1 MCPPTGLAII
11 NDDVDP
17 SRKRKIRLV
26 VALSVAVLLAVAL
39 IYTSFSASTQA
50 KEPSQVLTATPG
62 TKTEMNGT
70 VVPGSIKQ
78 VGEGI
83 TFEVK
88 DREGGTQTMPVS
100 YQGSIPDPFRGGR
113 EIVLTGAYEN
123 GTFVGEPESLI
134 TKCPSKFTTNA
145 SESASAGSESSGSN
159 G

>member
-1 MCPPTGLAII
+1 MT
-11 NDDVDP
+11 DDVDP

-50 KEPSQVLTATPG
+50 KEPSQVLSATPG
-62 TKTEMNGT
+62 TKTEMNGK

-83 TFEVK
+83 TFEVT
-88 DREGGTQTMPVS
+88 DRKGSTEAMDVS
-100 YQGSIPDPFRGGR
+100 YEGAVPDPFRGGR

-145 SESASAGSESSGSN
+145 SESASAGSESSGSD

>member
-1 MCPPTGLAII
+1 MP
-11 NDDVDP
+11 DDVDP

-50 KEPSQVLTATPG
+50 REPSQILTAAPG
-62 TKTEMNGT
+62 TKTEMNGK

-83 TFEVK
+83 KFEVE
-88 DREGGTQTMPVS
+88 DRKGGAALPVS
-100 YQGSIPDPFRGGR
+100 YSGSIPDPFRGGR
-113 EIVLTGAYEN
+113 EIVLEGAMKD

-145 SESASAGSESSGSN
+145 SESASAGSESSGSD

>member
-1 MCPPTGLAII
+1 MPTGRLAII
-11 NDDVDP
+11 PGVVDP

-26 VALSVAVLLAVAL
+26 IALSVAVLLAVAL

-50 KEPSQVLTATPG
+50 KEPSQILTAAPG
-62 TKTEMNGT
+62 TNYEMNGK

-78 VGEGI
+78 NDNGGM

-88 DREGGTQTMPVS
+88 DREGGKARRCRSATTARSPTRS
-100 YQGSIPDPFRGGR
+100 AAAARSSSPARCR
-113 EIVLTGAYEN
+113 T

-145 SESASAGSESSGSN
+145 SESASS
-159 G
+159 